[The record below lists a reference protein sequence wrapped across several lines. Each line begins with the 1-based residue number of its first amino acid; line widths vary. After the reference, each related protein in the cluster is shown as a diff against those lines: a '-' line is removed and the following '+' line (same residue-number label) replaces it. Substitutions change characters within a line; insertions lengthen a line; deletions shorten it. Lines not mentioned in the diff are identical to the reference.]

1 MATSTTDGCEAM
13 RQAELAGLLD
23 RIVGVLAGIGKGHH
37 VSFELCACKGEAWE
51 LFGPV
56 LSSEIGG

>member
-1 MATSTTDGCEAM
+1 LH
-13 RQAELAGLLD
+13 QAELAGLLD
-23 RIVGVLAGIGKGHH
+23 RIVGVLAGVGTCHH